1 MTRFTLVLL
10 IAVCAAT
17 TAFAEAAAPGE
28 FVVSA
33 SSLNVRLAAN
43 ASAKVKDKLYR
54 GQEVDVFEVSNGWA
68 RISRYYDGASEGL
81 SGDVADW
88 VSAEHLSPVTKTP
101 PPARPRVEIKI
112 DVDSPVYQAIK
123 SSDDLAEHQG
133 IFVQVSEKL
142 VDAGQCKLS
151 DFRDI
156 GGWWRSAAHKPE
168 PVYYTYCG
176 GASNED
182 RIYVN
187 TATGE
192 VFR

>member
-1 MTRFTLVLL
+1 MTRVILTLL
-10 IAVCAAT
+10 IAVCAASS
-17 TAFAEAAAPGE
+17 AFAQARSPGAYI
-28 FVVSA
+28 VSA
-33 SSLNVRLAAN
+33 GTLNIRLAAN
-43 ASAKVKDKLYR
+43 ATAKVQGKLYR
-54 GQEVDVFEVSNGWA
+54 GQQIDVFEFSNGWA

-81 SGDVADW
+81 SGDVAQW
-88 VSAEHLSPVTKTP
+88 VFAEHLSPGKATP
-101 PPARPRVEIKI
+101 TPAKRPVAITI

-133 IFVQVSEKL
+133 TFVQVSEKL
-142 VDAGQCKLS
+142 VNAGQCKLS